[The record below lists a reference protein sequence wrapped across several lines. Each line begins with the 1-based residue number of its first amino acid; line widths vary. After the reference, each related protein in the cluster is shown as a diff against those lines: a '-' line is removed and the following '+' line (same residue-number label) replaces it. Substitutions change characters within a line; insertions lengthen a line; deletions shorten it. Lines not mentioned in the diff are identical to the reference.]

1 MGGGKEGGNCAKKR
15 FGGPAP
21 KLGKCLGPY
30 PKPVQVAP
38 LGESENKGDEGTE
51 DEDSSDNDE

>member
-1 MGGGKEGGNCAKKR
+1 MAIVQKKR